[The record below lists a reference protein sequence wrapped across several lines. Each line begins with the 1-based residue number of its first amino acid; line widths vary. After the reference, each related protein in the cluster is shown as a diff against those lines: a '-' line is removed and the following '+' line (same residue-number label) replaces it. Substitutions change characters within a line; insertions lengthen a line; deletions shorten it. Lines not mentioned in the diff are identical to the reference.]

1 MDLSSKTVTLPS
13 AITDTITNKLPLAG
27 GTLTGDLI
35 INTSSNGILK
45 LQEGGVDKGYIG
57 AGGGGL
63 YIKNLAGDVIFRNSS
78 DADTIRIKDS
88 GNVGIGTSSPQPF
101 AKLEVAGSAG
111 AQTGANQ
118 AFYVRASTATANE
131 GVGIRL
137 SAASGSHEAIGII
150 GMVNNATGNAGSM
163 TFHTYNLGATIDEQM
178 RIDNTGNVGIGTT
191 SPTQKLEVTGNILA
205 KNSGNPY
212 IAVLSTGAGNNPFVR
227 IQADTNYWD
236 LQSLF
241 SNADDELDFRY
252 NGTSKMM
259 ITSAGNVGIGTTSPS
274 YPLHISGTGHK
285 RLKIEKTDAGGDA
298 DLQISSPNDSTGWV
312 LFHDNNSGNNSGV
325 IKYVHST
332 NNMHFR
338 TNDVDDR
345 LVISSG
351 GNVGIGTSGPNE
363 SLHIYRASGDASFRL
378 QSATQQLRIDQNSIR
393 TTTSSA
399 VGMFTN
405 NNSSNGFRI
414 ENDGRMIIGDTS
426 GQTNVKLTVKGNVK
440 MGSAANSSWANT
452 VNDVGGLDV
461 IVGSGSHALQLWDDN
476 SQGQPRFEVERAGKV
491 TMGTTMHL
499 HEARYSGAFNV
510 SGSSQDYN
518 LMMPSFYSSGSVNLT
533 YRHCFNINSSSFHV
547 LFEGGG
553 GNTIFTTWAHIQ
565 GEHYRDMSVQTH
577 TLYYSDL
584 KIKIVQ
590 DNSASKSV
598 WVAGNTYQNNVYSLR
613 WRVYPTQAS
622 VITMNPSSGQSAW
635 YHVHHATGGIEHS
648 SNASMASGTGPSVW

>member
-1 MDLSSKTVTLPS
+1 MATTKIQTGAFPADVVTTAAIDDLSVTHAKLHTTMDLSSKTVTLPS

-45 LQEGGVDKGYIG
+45 LQEGGADKGYIG

-259 ITSAGNVGIGTTSPS
+259 ITSAGNVGIGTTSPVSSVDIGYGTNGGWEGASSTPALAITQSDAYRGIALRTVGSSNVPATLSLERAQTSGAQTSDGDDLGRVLWNGSGGS
-274 YPLHISGTGHK
+274 YVNRVGASIKATQHGAYSGGYLPAKLDFFTSSTTLTHNGQNPASGTHASRFRINPAGDQLINGQFNYHVISGT
-285 RLKIEKTDAGGDA
+285 
-298 DLQISSPNDSTGWV
+298 SSPNVAFSYDFYRATYGHPIKITCAISHW
-312 LFHDNNSGNNSGV
+312 SGGYMSYTEGMYWGYNTVMSAN
-325 IKYVHST
+325 VHHSYNGGNGSWT
-332 NNMHFR
+332 ISFP
-338 TNDVDDR
+338 TNDIVR
-345 LVISSG
+345 VRM
-351 GNVGIGTSGPNE
+351 N
-363 SLHIYRASGDASFRL
+363 GDAAYSY
-378 QSATQQLRIDQNSIR
+378 
-393 TTTSSA
+393 
-399 VGMFTN
+399 
-405 NNSSNGFRI
+405 
-414 ENDGRMIIGDTS
+414 
-426 GQTNVKLTVKGNVK
+426 
-440 MGSAANSSWANT
+440 
-452 VNDVGGLDV
+452 
-461 IVGSGSHALQLWDDN
+461 GSGWYIKLE
-476 SQGQPRFEVERAGKV
+476 G
-491 TMGTTMHL
+491 
-499 HEARYSGAFNV
+499 
-510 SGSSQDYN
+510 N
-518 LMMPSFYSSGSVNLT
+518 LRREYT
-533 YRHCFNINSSSFHV
+533 
-547 LFEGGG
+547 
-553 GNTIFTTWAHIQ
+553 
-565 GEHYRDMSVQTH
+565 
-577 TLYYSDL
+577 
-584 KIKIVQ
+584 
-590 DNSASKSV
+590 SA
-598 WVAGNTYQNNVYSLR
+598 
-613 WRVYPTQAS
+613 
-622 VITMNPSSGQSAW
+622 
-635 YHVHHATGGIEHS
+635 
-648 SNASMASGTGPSVW
+648 